1 MAGININRVT
11 RLLLGLVFVGA
22 GIFSLFG
29 YSDTLSDVT
38 YNFYN
43 LTNIVGITLIV
54 FGIFVIIRAFTNN

>member
-1 MAGININRVT
+1 MAGININRAT
-11 RLLLGLVFVGA
+11 RLLLGLVFIGA
-22 GIFSLFG
+22 GIFSLFA
-29 YSDTLSDVT
+29 YSDTLSDIT

>member
-11 RLLLGLVFVGA
+11 RLLLGLVFIGA

-29 YSDTLSDVT
+29 YSDTLLDIT

-54 FGIFVIIRAFTNN
+54 FGIFIIIRAFTNN